1 MAEGHFTI
9 QIFTDSIC
17 CIICN
22 IALFDNS
29 QITNY
34 KWYKIHLTQMLNLF
48 HWCSDFAIHSSLQ
61 CTAFIIFTFIH
72 LLCQILPAVPYL
84 EFIVCV
90 SLLCFSVSL
99 PHTLLKS
106 CSVPQWYWR
115 ISLCPGFVER
125 FSHCGVQADHLSPG
139 TPIPIINASLDYF
152 LKHWN
157 KLKLR
162 SFRSTFL

>member
-72 LLCQILPAVPYL
+72 LRCQMLPAVPMEALPWVYSMRQPTL
-84 EFIVCV
+84 FFCIVASYSTQILFSAAV
-90 SLLCFSVSL
+90 ILKDLSVS
-99 PHTLLKS
+99 
-106 CSVPQWYWR
+106 W
-115 ISLCPGFVER
+115 I
-125 FSHCGVQADHLSPG
+125 CGKIFPLWSPG
-139 TPIPIINASLDYF
+139 WPSISWNTHSNHQCQLRLFIET
-152 LKHWN
+152 LK
-157 KLKLR
+157 
-162 SFRSTFL
+162 